1 VRILVQQ
8 AEAKAG
14 PAYLIGWARERE
26 IELEVVD
33 VRTALRLP
41 SPRGYDA
48 AVALGAEESWAA
60 VPRPPWM
67 TRQLD
72 WLDHARATA
81 VPVLG
86 ICFGAQALATLHGG
100 EVRPLP
106 RPEIGWLQLELADS
120 VDLPS
125 GPWLS
130 WHEDF
135 IALPPVA
142 RELARSPVAPHIFEV
157 SCGLGVQFHPEAD
170 TETIRSWIDD
180 ATSRD
185 LSAFVRSPAELLADS
200 VEHAETARVHAYGLF
215 DHFLRTLVRRTASG
229 RDRYDTV

>member
-1 VRILVQQ
+1 MRILVHQ

-14 PAYLIGWARERE
+14 PAYLTGWARERD

-41 SPRGYDA
+41 SPCGYDA
-48 AVALGAEESWAA
+48 AVALGAEESWAS
-60 VPRPPWM
+60 VPRPQWM

-72 WLDHARATA
+72 WLDQARATA

-100 EVRPLP
+100 EVQPLP
-106 RPEIGWLQLELADS
+106 RPEIGWLQLDLADGAH
-120 VDLPS
+120 VPS

-135 IALPPVA
+135 IALPPAA
-142 RELARSPVAPHIFEV
+142 RELARSPAAPHIFEV
-157 SCGLGVQFHPEAD
+157 SFGLGVQFHPEAD
-170 TETIRSWIDD
+170 TETIRSWIND

-185 LSAFVRSPAELLADS
+185 LSAFVQSPDDLLAES
-200 VEHAETARVHAYGLF
+200 VEHAETARVHAYRLF
-215 DHFLRTLVRRTASG
+215 DHFLHTLVRRTATG
-229 RDRYDTV
+229 RDRCETV